1 MENSV
6 GRFCVEMG
14 APRGAAALCRFFIA
28 HHVALRYRLQSICHA
43 SFLHIFS
50 FSCFLAPI
58 GGLGVRALGTLRCT
72 NEEANWAMDGGDDRD
87 YGHAVECWGGVMKG
101 DGGEGCDKSFKRG
114 RRHMC
119 ARRSPSSISRCFAA
133 ACNPQRARA
142 ATLTHHRRPLP
153 PQEK

>member
-1 MENSV
+1 
-6 GRFCVEMG
+6 
-14 APRGAAALCRFFIA
+14 
-28 HHVALRYRLQSICHA
+28 
-43 SFLHIFS
+43 
-50 FSCFLAPI
+50 
-58 GGLGVRALGTLRCT
+58 
-72 NEEANWAMDGGDDRD
+72 MDGGDDRD

-133 ACNPQRARA
+133 ACNPQCARA